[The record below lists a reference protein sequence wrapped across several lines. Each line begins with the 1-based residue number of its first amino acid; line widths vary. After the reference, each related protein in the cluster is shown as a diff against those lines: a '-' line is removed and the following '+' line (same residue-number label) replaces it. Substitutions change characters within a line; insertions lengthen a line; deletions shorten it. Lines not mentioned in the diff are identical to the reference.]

1 MTWVKICA
9 TTNLDD
15 ALLAV
20 EAGADAIGF
29 VLGPSKRRVS
39 PETVAA
45 IVHKLPPQI
54 EKIGV
59 FLNETPDRVV
69 EIVKQTGLTGVQL
82 HGNETPSVAQQ
93 VANQTSAKIV
103 KGIHAGPALMNDLT
117 SWSAE
122 TDVTAL
128 LLDSGNGQSGGGT
141 GKTFDWQAAADAL
154 GRLSSSARLIVAGGL
169 NPSNVSAAIDRFHP
183 WGVDVASG
191 VELEP
196 GKKDPQKVKAF
207 VAAVRNSQR

>member
-1 MTWVKICA
+1 MTWVKICG

-20 EAGADAIGF
+20 DAGADAIGF
-29 VLGPSKRRVS
+29 VLGTSMRRVT

-45 IVHKLPPQI
+45 IVRNLPPQI

-82 HGNETPSVAQQ
+82 HGNETPSVAHQ
-93 VANQTSAKIV
+93 VASQTSAKIV
-103 KGIHAGPALMNDLT
+103 KGIHAGPALLDDLT
-117 SWSAE
+117 LWTRESTVSS
-122 TDVTAL
+122 L
-128 LLDSGNGQSGGGT
+128 LLDSGNGKSGGGT
-141 GKTFDWQAAADAL
+141 GKTFDWDVAADAL
-154 GRLSSSARLIVAGGL
+154 KGLSSGKHVIVAGGL
-169 NPSNVSAAIDRFHP
+169 RASNVTSAIDRFNP

-191 VELEP
+191 VESEP

-207 VAAVRNSQR
+207 VAAVRNTQR